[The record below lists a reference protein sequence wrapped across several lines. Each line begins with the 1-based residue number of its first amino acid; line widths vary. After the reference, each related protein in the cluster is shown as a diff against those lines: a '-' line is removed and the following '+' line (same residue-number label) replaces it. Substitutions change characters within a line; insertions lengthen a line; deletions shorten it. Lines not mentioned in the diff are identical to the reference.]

1 MKNLK
6 VPLIVGGIVAAV
18 VLLVLAGGG
27 GGNTTAD
34 GKPVDPMTG
43 LSEFNI
49 PVQDP
54 ALVAE
59 GEVLYQASCAS
70 CHASNLEG
78 TAVGPSHL
86 SVIYNPE
93 HHSDAGFARAVISG
107 VQAHHWGFGDMPPI
121 AGLTDDDLVKIIA
134 YVRENQRVRGFE
146 AYPGG

>member
-1 MKNLK
+1 MKKLR

-27 GGNTTAD
+27 DPNAPSL
-34 GKPVDPMTG
+34 PVDPMTG

-59 GEVLYQASCAS
+59 GEVLYQASCAT

-93 HHSDAGFARAVISG
+93 HHSDEGFRRAVLGG
-107 VQAHHWGFGDMPPI
+107 VQAHHWGFGDMPAI
-121 AGLTDDDLVKIIA
+121 TGLTDDDLGKIIA
-134 YVRENQRVRGFE
+134 YIRENQRIKGFE
-146 AYPGG
+146 AYPPRS

>member
-1 MKNLK
+1 MKKLR

-27 GGNTTAD
+27 DPNASSL
-34 GKPVDPMTG
+34 PVDPMTG

-59 GEVLYQASCAS
+59 GEVLYQASCAT

-93 HHSDAGFARAVISG
+93 HHSDEGFRRAVLGG
-107 VQAHHWGFGDMPPI
+107 VQAHHWGFGDMPAI
-121 AGLTDDDLVKIIA
+121 TGLTDDDLVKIIA
-134 YVRENQRVRGFE
+134 YIRENQRIKGFE
-146 AYPGG
+146 AYPPRS